1 MSVGLNEIGGGGKS
15 FPFENIGDVAKGRI
29 VNVER
34 RQQTSFDG
42 NEKLTWD
49 DGSPRMLTYIEIQ
62 TDLRED
68 DDDEGIRALYAKGG
82 NFEAA
87 EGKGQAMEKAI
98 VDAVKKAGCKSID
111 EGAELTVGFTGKAK
125 PTTRGFQPAKLF
137 VAQYKAP
144 VASVSDDDLFA
155 ED

>member
-1 MSVGLNEIGGGGKS
+1 MSVSLGDIGGGGKS
-15 FPFENIGDVAKGRI
+15 FPFENIGDAVKGRI
-29 VNVER
+29 VTVER
-34 RQQTSFDG
+34 RQQRSFDG
-42 NEKLTWD
+42 GEPLTWD

-62 TDLRED
+62 TDLREG

-82 NFEAA
+82 NFEAH

-111 EGAELTVGFTGKAK
+111 EGAELSVGYTGKAK

-144 VASVSDDDLFA
+144 VSSVDDADLFG
-155 ED
+155 DD